1 MNKKFLAIIAASAAL
16 GSAIFATPARAV
28 DQEVNVN
35 VTIQPSLYLR
45 TFKNIDLNITDGD
58 LQVPDK
64 DFGPDAANQN
74 TTTNGK
80 TALDVIAPIV
90 GGGRAVDTTI
100 KVNQLFAVWSNTDR
114 QVKVMPTIVQ
124 PNLTQ
129 AGGTVTTT
137 SPRVVITEVQAL
149 ASTDGSGTGAAEV
162 RGAATNRIPFV
173 GGAVLKLDLSASTRG
188 AIAEPNGSLKFQ
200 GGIIRVEALP
210 DV

>member
-1 MNKKFLAIIAASAAL
+1 MNKKFLAILAASAAL

-45 TFKNIDLNITDGD
+45 TFKNIDLNISDGD
-58 LQVPDK
+58 LQVQDK
-64 DFGPDAANQN
+64 DFGPDTANQT

-80 TALDVIAPIV
+80 TVLDLTAPIV
-90 GGGRAVDTTI
+90 GGGRNPETAI
-100 KVNQLFAVWSNTDR
+100 KVNQLFAVWSNTSR
-114 QVKVMPTIVQ
+114 SVKVTPTIVQ

-149 ASTDGSGTGAAEV
+149 ASTDGSGTGETEV
-162 RGAATNRIPFV
+162 RGTATSRIPFV
-173 GGAVLKLDLSASTRG
+173 GGAVLKLDLTAASRG
-188 AIAEPNGSLKFQ
+188 AVAEPNGSFKFQ